1 MVTYPS
7 REEAQAMIDWLDGI
21 NRVNTGLAGI
31 SDQLQEAFK
40 KAESAR
46 RGEWDRI
53 FGDNSPWRVVANR
66 NSYSL
71 KWDEDKAN
79 RLNIT

>member
-1 MVTYPS
+1 MVNYPS
-7 REEAQAMIDWLDGI
+7 QEEAQAMIDWLDGI
-21 NRVNTGLAGI
+21 SRVNTGLAGI
-31 SDQLQEAFK
+31 SDQLQEVFK

-53 FGDNSPWRVVANR
+53 FGGNSPWRVVPKG
-66 NSYSL
+66 NSFSL